1 MEMVWPR
8 ILGGFE
14 VISSATFHVIATELV
29 VGSFAMAGICFL
41 VKALQSFNFLVSK
54 TISEVTDNTGHFALG
69 FGLIATPFAIMS
81 GISSSPGSDI
91 SSPLLINKMF
101 LSMAATGLALSVLYA
116 RYAIGQRVW
125 ANKQSSLTQAFAG
138 LGASGL
144 MLLTASLG
152 GKFTRNES
160 LFDVFNLSFDTI
172 LLMPVWATGVILI
185 TGVSATVLAVL
196 GLRRNSA
203 VQH

>member
-1 MEMVWPR
+1 M
-8 ILGGFE
+8 
-14 VISSATFHVIATELV
+14 ISSATFHVIATELV

-41 VKALQSFNFLVSK
+41 VKALQSFNILASK

-116 RYAIGQRVW
+116 RYTIGQRVW
-125 ANKQSSLTQAFAG
+125 ASKQSSLTQAFAG

>member
-1 MEMVWPR
+1 M
-8 ILGGFE
+8 
-14 VISSATFHVIATELV
+14 ISSATFHVIATELV

-116 RYAIGQRVW
+116 RYTIGQRVW
-125 ANKQSSLTQAFAG
+125 ASQQSSLTQAFAG

-196 GLRRNSA
+196 GLRTNSA

>member
-1 MEMVWPR
+1 M
-8 ILGGFE
+8 
-14 VISSATFHVIATELV
+14 ISSATFHVIATELV

-125 ANKQSSLTQAFAG
+125 ASKQSSLTQAFAG

-160 LFDVFNLSFDTI
+160 LFDGFNLSFDTI

>member
-1 MEMVWPR
+1 M
-8 ILGGFE
+8 
-14 VISSATFHVIATELV
+14 ISSATFHVIATELV

-116 RYAIGQRVW
+116 RYTIGQRVW
-125 ANKQSSLTQAFAG
+125 ASKQSSLTQAFAG

-185 TGVSATVLAVL
+185 TGVSATILAVL

>member
-1 MEMVWPR
+1 M
-8 ILGGFE
+8 
-14 VISSATFHVIATELV
+14 ISSATFHVIATELV

-101 LSMAATGLALSVLYA
+101 LSMAATGLALSILYA
-116 RYAIGQRVW
+116 RYTIGQRVW
-125 ANKQSSLTQAFAG
+125 ASKQSSLTQAFAG

>member
-1 MEMVWPR
+1 M
-8 ILGGFE
+8 
-14 VISSATFHVIATELV
+14 ISSATFHVIATELV

-116 RYAIGQRVW
+116 RYTIGQRVW
-125 ANKQSSLTQAFAG
+125 ASKQSSLTQAFAG

-172 LLMPVWATGVILI
+172 LLMPVWAIGVILI

>member
-1 MEMVWPR
+1 
-8 ILGGFE
+8 

-41 VKALQSFNFLVSK
+41 VKALQSFNFLASK

-125 ANKQSSLTQAFAG
+125 ASKQSSLTQAFAG
-138 LGASGL
+138 LSASGL
-144 MLLTASLG
+144 MLLTAALG

>member
-1 MEMVWPR
+1 M
-8 ILGGFE
+8 
-14 VISSATFHVIATELV
+14 ISSATFHVIATELV

-116 RYAIGQRVW
+116 RYTIGQRVW
-125 ANKQSSLTQAFAG
+125 ASKQSSLTQAFAG

>member
-1 MEMVWPR
+1 M
-8 ILGGFE
+8 
-14 VISSATFHVIATELV
+14 ISSATFHVIATELV

-125 ANKQSSLTQAFAG
+125 ANKQSSLTQAFFAG

-185 TGVSATVLAVL
+185 TGVSATILAVL

-203 VQH
+203 A

>member
-1 MEMVWPR
+1 M
-8 ILGGFE
+8 
-14 VISSATFHVIATELV
+14 ISSATFHVIATELV
-29 VGSFAMAGICFL
+29 VGSFSMAGICFL
-41 VKALQSFNFLVSK
+41 VKALQSFNILASK

-125 ANKQSSLTQAFAG
+125 ASKQSSLTQAFAG

>member
-1 MEMVWPR
+1 M
-8 ILGGFE
+8 
-14 VISSATFHVIATELV
+14 ISSATFHVIATELV

-41 VKALQSFNFLVSK
+41 VKTLQSFNFLVSK

-116 RYAIGQRVW
+116 RYTIGQRVW
-125 ANKQSSLTQAFAG
+125 ASKKSSLTQAFAG

>member
-1 MEMVWPR
+1 M
-8 ILGGFE
+8 
-14 VISSATFHVIATELV
+14 ISSATFHVIATELV

-41 VKALQSFNFLVSK
+41 VKALQSFNILASK

-116 RYAIGQRVW
+116 RYTIGQRVW
-125 ANKQSSLTQAFAG
+125 ASKQSSITQAFAG

>member
-1 MEMVWPR
+1 
-8 ILGGFE
+8 

-116 RYAIGQRVW
+116 RYTIGQRVW
-125 ANKQSSLTQAFAG
+125 ASKQSSLTQAFAG

>member
-1 MEMVWPR
+1 M
-8 ILGGFE
+8 
-14 VISSATFHVIATELV
+14 ISSATFHVIATELV

-41 VKALQSFNFLVSK
+41 VKALQSFNFFTSK
-54 TISEVTDNTGHFALG
+54 RISEVTDNTGHFALG

-125 ANKQSSLTQAFAG
+125 ASKQSSLTQAFAG